1 MISTSLSHICQ
12 LLILASHYLS
22 IRLPAAITLPHRDYP
37 RPTIFNLSASY
48 RPGDPVF
55 PSQSSSTAD
64 IESQRVSR
72 PRPLFIDKPLS
83 QLAKEDPATFS
94 YFIEGVTLLAY
105 NVAWAC
111 NTQGVSIGDK
121 ALFED
126 ICNMG
131 RNLYSLLINHQ
142 SSEKDPATPKN
153 ETDGQGSRFG
163 QYSHGTTFY
172 HLGGAEGSEFSKSFK
187 LPGPMKLADK
197 LKKKLLSE
205 APTPDWEVLDDDAW
219 KVEEEPGSGSQI
231 NKDLLVGDKS
241 SPRRGTSGW
250 MRVKNR

>member
-48 RPGDPVF
+48 RRGDTVF

-153 ETDGQGSRFG
+153 EIDGQGSRFG

-187 LPGPMKLADK
+187 LPSPMKLADK

-250 MRVKNR
+250 

>member
-1 MISTSLSHICQ
+1 
-12 LLILASHYLS
+12 
-22 IRLPAAITLPHRDYP
+22 
-37 RPTIFNLSASY
+37 
-48 RPGDPVF
+48 
-55 PSQSSSTAD
+55 
-64 IESQRVSR
+64 
-72 PRPLFIDKPLS
+72 
-83 QLAKEDPATFS
+83 
-94 YFIEGVTLLAY
+94 
-105 NVAWAC
+105 
-111 NTQGVSIGDK
+111 VSIGDK

-153 ETDGQGSRFG
+153 EIDGQGSRFG

-172 HLGGAEGSEFSKSFK
+172 HLGGAEGSEFGKSFK
-187 LPGPMKLADK
+187 LPSPMKLADK

-219 KVEEEPGSGSQI
+219 KVEEEPGSGTQV
-231 NKDLLVGDKS
+231 NKDLLIGDKG